1 MWMGHKY
8 LEQAA
13 ASGAGAAL
21 VEDVPEV
28 CPDGLTLLK
37 VADTPIGNGSYRS
50 LFL

>member
-1 MWMGHKY
+1 MDGHKY

-28 CPDGLTLLK
+28 CPDGLTHFK
-37 VADTPIGNGSYRS
+37 GG
-50 LFL
+50 